1 MLGTHIRQAGS
12 LVEASRLRFDFNH
25 HKALTK
31 EELRE
36 IEAFVN
42 NKIWENGSLKTY
54 QLPLE
59 EIQKHPEIKQFFGD
73 KYDKMVR
80 VVDID
85 NYSKELC
92 GGTHVE
98 NVGEIGY
105 FRIAREGSIAKGVR
119 RIEGV
124 IGAQAEALRYEM
136 EDKLNQIS
144 ALLKANVPKL
154 EITLGNVINE
164 NKLLKEQVL
173 LMRKQHLSDLASTLM
188 GKVKKIGNTPIICA
202 VVDVEK
208 SELIELAND
217 LIKRLQT
224 GVVFLCLLEEEKC
237 QLLLRVS
244 PDLVAQ
250 GIHANELIQSIS
262 KIIEGSGGGKKESAQ
277 AGGTNPKGVIIAF
290 DKIQE
295 MLKDKS

>member
-1 MLGTHIRQAGS
+1 M
-12 LVEASRLRFDFNH
+12 
-25 HKALTK
+25 
-31 EELRE
+31 
-36 IEAFVN
+36 
-42 NKIWENGSLKTY
+42 
-54 QLPLE
+54 
-59 EIQKHPEIKQFFGD
+59 
-73 KYDKMVR
+73 
-80 VVDID
+80 
-85 NYSKELC
+85 
-92 GGTHVE
+92 
-98 NVGEIGY
+98 
-105 FRIAREGSIAKGVR
+105 
-119 RIEGV
+119 
-124 IGAQAEALRYEM
+124 
-136 EDKLNQIS
+136 
-144 ALLKANVPKL
+144 PKL

-188 GKVKKIGNTPIICA
+188 GKVKKIGDTPIICA

-224 GVVFLCLLEEEKC
+224 GVVFLCLLEEKKC

-290 DKIQE
+290 DKIEE
-295 MLKDKS
+295 MLKNEKKP